1 MLRRQHAALQM
12 HVRIHEARQGISV
25 AAINAPAAVPRF
37 FRAKD
42 PGDMTVD
49 NADRSAYNRGAEH
62 IDDLHIADYQVK
74 GASAQHSF
82 GDIFQHSGVP
92 SVSYVKNKTF

>member
-1 MLRRQHAALQM
+1 M

-25 AAINAPAAVPRF
+25 AAINAPAAVQRF

>member
-25 AAINAPAAVPRF
+25 AAINAPAAVQRF
-37 FRAKD
+37 FRAKN

-74 GASAQHSF
+74 GAAAQHSF
-82 GDIFQHSGVP
+82 GNLFQQGAFP
-92 SVSYVKNKTF
+92 SVRQF

>member
-1 MLRRQHAALQM
+1 M

-25 AAINAPAAVPRF
+25 AAINAPAAVQRF
-37 FRAKD
+37 FRAKN

-62 IDDLHIADYQVK
+62 IDDLHIADHQVK
-74 GASAQHSF
+74 GRLPSIASAISFSKAHSPPF
-82 GDIFQHSGVP
+82 GNF
-92 SVSYVKNKTF
+92 KNETTLF

>member
-25 AAINAPAAVPRF
+25 AAINAPAAVQRF
-37 FRAKD
+37 FRAKN

-62 IDDLHIADYQVK
+62 IADHQVK
-74 GASAQHSF
+74 GAAAQHSF
-82 GDIFQHSGVP
+82 GNLFQQGAFP
-92 SVSYVKNKTF
+92 SVRQF

>member
-1 MLRRQHAALQM
+1 
-12 HVRIHEARQGISV
+12 
-25 AAINAPAAVPRF
+25 
-37 FRAKD
+37 
-42 PGDMTVD
+42 MTVD

-82 GDIFQHSGVP
+82 GNIFQHSGAPLRFVCQ
-92 SVSYVKNKTF
+92 K